1 MPDKWLDQ
9 SEQIMF
15 SNAGGNMV
23 DANELLKTGPVNKT
37 IVDEFQATSLIVAR
51 IASDRLCRLH
61 EDDPDGFN
69 PYDWTKVYPDLTEQY
84 QQTMNGET
92 NSRVQFIK
100 LGMAQIQNMA
110 TGLKR
115 ELENLVK

>member
-1 MPDKWLDQ
+1 MSDRWLEK
-9 SEQIMF
+9 SEELMF

-37 IVDEFQATSLIVAR
+37 IVDEFQATSLIVSR
-51 IASDRLCRLH
+51 IAASRFCRMY
-61 EDDPDGFN
+61 DSDPDGIN
-69 PYDWTKVYPDLTEQY
+69 QYDWTKDYPDLTEQY
-84 QQTMNGET
+84 QQTMTGET

-110 TGLKR
+110 NGLKR